1 MKTVLYL
8 REAQEALRRHTNVA
22 SRLRKAMREYA
33 ADPAAHGNNVTRLV
47 GSSAKRLRVG
57 SYRVIFEETDTEI
70 IVTRIALR
78 SSAYD

>member
-1 MKTVLYL
+1 
-8 REAQEALRRHTNVA
+8 
-22 SRLRKAMREYA
+22 MREYA

-70 IVTRIALR
+70 IVTRIAPR

>member
-8 REAQEALRRHTNVA
+8 RGAQEALRRHANVA
-22 SRLRKAMREYA
+22 SRLRKAVRDYA
-33 ADPAAHGNNVTRLV
+33 NDPAAHGNNVTRLV

-57 SYRVIFEETDTEI
+57 SYRVVFEETDTEI
-70 IVTRIALR
+70 IVTRIAPR